1 MATTIQIRR
10 GLASQWTASATLEPG
25 EIGYETD
32 TGKFKIGN
40 GARQT
45 WSELPYYVA
54 VDVSATDV
62 VSATHSAGKTTVSL
76 KGGFVRNNSNPST
89 LATTNPYPKVTLL
102 SGEIGPTGPAVGDI
116 WIKY

>member
-1 MATTIQIRR
+1 MTTTIQIRR
-10 GLASQWTASATLEPG
+10 GLASAWTANAVLQPG

-40 GARQT
+40 AAGT
-45 WSELPYYVA
+45 VWSLLPYYVA
-54 VDVSATDV
+54 IDVSATDV

-102 SGEIGPTGPAVGDI
+102 SGEVGPTGPAVGDI

>member
-1 MATTIQIRR
+1 MATTIQIKR
-10 GLASQWTASATLEPG
+10 GLASQWTANAVLQPG

-40 GARQT
+40 AAGT
-45 WSELPYYVA
+45 VWSSLPYYVA

-62 VSATHSAGKTTVSL
+62 VSATHASGKTTVSL
-76 KGGFVRNNSNPST
+76 KGGYVRNYSNSTT
-89 LATTNPYPKVTLL
+89 LDVTNPYPKVTLL
-102 SGEIGPTGPAVGDI
+102 SGETGPTGPSVGDI